1 MIPTNLP
8 PAALVTG
15 AGKRLGRAMALALAE
30 AGFDVA
36 IHYAASADA
45 AEATAKEIRALGRRA
60 ITLRAELGQEAKVA
74 RLIPDATKSLGPL
87 GVLVN
92 NASTFERDEWH
103 DATRDSWDRHMEP
116 NLRAPFVLT
125 QSFAKTLP

>member
-1 MIPTNLP
+1 MIPSNIP

-36 IHYAASADA
+36 IHYAASAEA
-45 AEATAKEIRALGRRA
+45 AEATAADIRALGRRA
-60 ITLRAELGQEAKVA
+60 ITLKAELGQEAEVA
-74 RLIPDATKSLGPL
+74 QLIPHATKALGPL

-92 NASTFERDEWH
+92 NASGFGRGDDEE
-103 DATRDSWDRHMEP
+103 SWE
-116 NLRAPFVLT
+116 
-125 QSFAKTLP
+125 